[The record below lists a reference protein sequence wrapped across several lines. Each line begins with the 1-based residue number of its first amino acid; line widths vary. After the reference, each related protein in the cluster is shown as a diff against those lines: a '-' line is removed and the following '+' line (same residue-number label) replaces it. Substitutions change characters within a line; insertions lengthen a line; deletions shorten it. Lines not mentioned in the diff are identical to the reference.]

1 MREKRNEN
9 LQDVATK
16 NLGAR
21 EKAKAE
27 NQRLLQLVVNSP
39 AKINIPNVKNSER
52 KKLLTR

>member
-9 LQDVATK
+9 LQDVAIK

-27 NQRLLQLVVNSP
+27 NQRLL
-39 AKINIPNVKNSER
+39 
-52 KKLLTR
+52 